1 MDRRELRRKRK
12 QDQVRE
18 EILAAAGR
26 VLLEQGLGKLT
37 LAAVARELQLSKAA
51 LYHYFASK
59 KELVFELIFRS
70 LERHCIAVETAVKKA
85 SSGPDALEAL
95 IRSAAA
101 YYREHPD
108 EYRLAYLVPQAAS
121 KGAVDLDAE
130 DLERIRPINDRIF
143 GSVADKIREDQAA
156 GKVAAAIDGRRLAF
170 VAHTSV
176 LGIITI
182 EGIVK
187 ATNDAPLMHAE
198 AAMVNELVLS
208 FRARL
213 TLPR

>member
-18 EILAAAGR
+18 EILSAASR

-37 LAAVARELQLSKAA
+37 LVAVARELQLSKAA

-59 KELVFELIFRS
+59 KKLVFELMFRS
-70 LERHCIAVETAVKKA
+70 LERHCSFVEAEVSKT
-85 SSGPDALEAL
+85 SSGADALEAL
-95 IRSAAA
+95 LRSAAA
-101 YYREHPD
+101 YYKEHPD
-108 EYRLAYLVPQAAS
+108 EYRLAYLVPQTAT
-121 KGAVDLDAE
+121 KGAVALEAE

-143 GSVADKIREDQAA
+143 GSVAEKIRQDQAA
-156 GKVAAAIDGRRLAF
+156 GKVAQSIDGRRLAF

-176 LGIITI
+176 LGIVTI
-182 EGIVK
+182 EGLVK
-187 ATNDAPLMHAE
+187 AAKDTPLMHTE
-198 AAMVNELVLS
+198 QAMVNELVLS

-213 TLPR
+213 TMA